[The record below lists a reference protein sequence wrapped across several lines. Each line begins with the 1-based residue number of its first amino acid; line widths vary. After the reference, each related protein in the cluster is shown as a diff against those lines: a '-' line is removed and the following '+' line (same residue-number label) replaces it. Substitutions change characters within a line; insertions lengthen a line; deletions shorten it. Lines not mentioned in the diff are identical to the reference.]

1 LSDPSSSLLVVLEGD
16 GSESA
21 RIPVSFSRKLAS
33 VLREQTLAIQATAT
47 PRQSG
52 RSRTAGLQPQS
63 MWILI
68 ALAVLLAI
76 SIPILIVGG
85 SLIGRLSLG
94 ELISR
99 GQEGLIVEPQSTPT
113 PTPEGELGAYGAGFG
128 WPDRFNNAELSRE
141 VESSKVLSPL
151 SIVASVF
158 TLGAL
163 LLPRTLRKDRR
174 PVRGKSPVDQD
185 ARDADLPPWV
195 SRNN

>member
-1 LSDPSSSLLVVLEGD
+1 M
-16 GSESA
+16 
-21 RIPVSFSRKLAS
+21 
-33 VLREQTLAIQATAT
+33 
-47 PRQSG
+47 
-52 RSRTAGLQPQS
+52 GLQTQS

-68 ALAVLLAI
+68 ALALFLAF
-76 SIPILIVGG
+76 SIPMLVLGSSFVGRLPFG
-85 SLIGRLSLG
+85 SLGD
-94 ELISR
+94 R
-99 GQEGLIVEPQSTPT
+99 GQEGMIVGPRATPT
-113 PTPEGELGAYGAGFG
+113 PTPEGELGTYGAGFG

-151 SIVASVF
+151 STVTSVL

-195 SRNN
+195 SRND